1 MQLIDEIPNAL
12 KELTVQALAWINHL
26 EGTEFELT
34 GVVDL
39 DVALKAAP
47 GETFEIG
54 LVLCDGEICAR
65 EQIRVVPQSDH
76 FSFSR
81 VNSAPLEIPALL
93 DPPEGLRQSWLN
105 EALAKYEFV
114 VLLFY
119 RGLW

>member
-12 KELTVQALAWINHL
+12 KEPAVQALAWINHL

-34 GVVDL
+34 GVVDV
-39 DVALKAAP
+39 DVALEAAP

-105 EALAKYEFV
+105 EALAK
-114 VLLFY
+114 
-119 RGLW
+119 